1 MNAISALGG
10 DWAKLIYT
18 RPSDGL
24 PLRALAPIHGL
35 QNGVFS
41 STYLDAYIAAAWS
54 YYASHTLTVD
64 TSVGTFTGTVSGT
77 NMTFKDSSGNVIG
90 TLPRPSTSEVFG
102 CSGATQP
109 QGQPNETA
117 ILAVGARVCAAIH
130 RATLS
135 TSSRVMFDRQPTTD
149 ASQFYLQ
156 SASDLYSK
164 TIHSFGLNG
173 LAYGFSYDDVG
184 SDSRRPSTSRTRR
197 RAR

>member
-1 MNAISALGG
+1 M
-10 DWAKLIYT
+10 
-18 RPSDGL
+18 
-24 PLRALAPIHGL
+24 
-35 QNGVFS
+35 FS

-135 TSSRVMFDRQPTTD
+135 TSS
-149 ASQFYLQ
+149 
-156 SASDLYSK
+156 
-164 TIHSFGLNG
+164 G
-173 LAYGFSYDDVG
+173 
-184 SDSRRPSTSRTRR
+184 
-197 RAR
+197 